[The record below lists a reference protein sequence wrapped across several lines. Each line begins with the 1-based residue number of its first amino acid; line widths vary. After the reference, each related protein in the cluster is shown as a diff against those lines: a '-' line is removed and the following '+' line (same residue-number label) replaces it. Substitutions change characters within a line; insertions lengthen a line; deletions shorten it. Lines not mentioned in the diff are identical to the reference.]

1 MKVYNQDLMVSTIDS
16 GNERQFC
23 RRCNNLIDIYGKER
37 FLATIN
43 NRISFKRFATSQNI
57 SITDIYYLVLKRF
70 YLSGEKEDTI
80 ERALE
85 CADFLGIHEVLN
97 ENDTIRTKVF
107 SVYIDTLNQTP
118 HELIIKKLESTGYE
132 QVNLTLSLMKKFYRD
147 KTLVNENAKVKKL
160 V

>member
-23 RRCNNLIDIYGKER
+23 KRCNDLIDIYGKEK

-43 NRISFKRFATSQNI
+43 NRTSFKRFATNQNI

-80 ERALE
+80 ECALD
-85 CADFLGIHEVLN
+85 CADFVGIHELLN
-97 ENDTIRTKVF
+97 ENDTIRTKLF
-107 SVYIDTLNQTP
+107 SVYIDTLN
-118 HELIIKKLESTGYE
+118 K
-132 QVNLTLSLMKKFYRD
+132 
-147 KTLVNENAKVKKL
+147 
-160 V
+160 